1 MLNEVARGR
10 LTAEEL
16 SWVLAEGTAR
26 LFHLYPRKGAIQ
38 PGADADL
45 TLVDPEASWT
55 IRNERLHS
63 KQPLSPWHGMEGRG
77 APRLALLRGE
87 LVMRDGEPIGEP
99 RGQLVTPLGA
109 ENLVPV

>member
-1 MLNEVARGR
+1 
-10 LTAEEL
+10 
-16 SWVLAEGTAR
+16 
-26 LFHLYPRKGAIQ
+26 
-38 PGADADL
+38 
-45 TLVDPEASWT
+45 
-55 IRNERLHS
+55 
-63 KQPLSPWHGMEGRG
+63 MEGRG